1 MAYAIT
7 DDTTP
12 TVLGDLVMYSGTFT
26 DGGTEVDYSNL
37 LSTVYACG
45 GHLTSLVSTGVLI
58 NNNPVGY
65 PVIGTATALTVGTV
79 DARLHL
85 AAGQT
90 VYQGD
95 LKAGIITSIT
105 NATTITMGGGT
116 LIPLLHAQPLQV
128 MGANK
133 PSVTLIS
140 TSLDASVDE
149 TNKLIIFESGNR
161 AADSTTSA
169 EDGRWWII
177 GKR

>member
-1 MAYAIT
+1 MAYATT

-26 DGGTEVDYSNL
+26 DGGTEIDYSDM

-58 NNNPVGY
+58 NTGGPPLAPASTIV
-65 PVIGTATALTVGTV
+65 TVNTV
-79 DARLHL
+79 DARLHF

-90 VYQGD
+90 VYGPLGFREGVIASVDSATQ
-95 LKAGIITSIT
+95 ITI
-105 NATTITMGGGT
+105 AAPGT
-116 LIPLLHAQPLQV
+116 VNILNHTDALSV

-161 AADSTTSA
+161 SATSTTSA

-177 GKR
+177 GER

>member
-90 VYQGD
+90 VYQGG